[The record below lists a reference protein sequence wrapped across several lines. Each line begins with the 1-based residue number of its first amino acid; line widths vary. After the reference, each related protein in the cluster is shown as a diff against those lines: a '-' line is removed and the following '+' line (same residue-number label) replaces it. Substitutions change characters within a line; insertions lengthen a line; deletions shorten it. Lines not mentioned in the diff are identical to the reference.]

1 MKITTKYPKYIPS
14 YLIKKPRNKF
24 TLRRGLKFWNN
35 KTNFRGSFNLELYNE
50 YLKVLNK

>member
-1 MKITTKYPKYIPS
+1 MKNLTKYPKYIPE
-14 YLIKKPRNKF
+14 YLIKKPANKF

-35 KTNFRGSFNLELYNE
+35 KTNFRSSFNLELYNE